1 MEENESEKRK
11 ETGRTRERERGRTV
25 ESQRRAVASSGTVR
39 FKGFQNIVN
48 PAYYSVYADIRTR
61 DTKIRAKLA
70 ASDVYTP
77 SSVLLSLSR

>member
-1 MEENESEKRK
+1 MEENESEKKK
-11 ETGRTRERERGRTV
+11 EKRNERERERGDAG
-25 ESQRRAVASSGTVR
+25 ESQRRTVR

-48 PAYYSVYADIRTR
+48 PAYSVYADIRTR

-70 ASDVYTP
+70 ASDVYTL